1 MSHLDQYKSDL
12 AWELKIDKTLNHEA
26 ITQRLDTLVE
36 LAKNAGKMELNPKYT
51 DLKIDTY
58 NPLIK

>member
-1 MSHLDQYKSDL
+1 MNHLDQYRQDL
-12 AWELKIDKTLNHEA
+12 AWELTIDKDLNHEA
-26 ITQRLDTLVE
+26 IVQRLDTLVE
-36 LAKNAGKMELNPKYT
+36 LAKNAGKMELNPKYP

>member
-1 MSHLDQYKSDL
+1 MSHLDQYRQDL
-12 AWELKIDKTLNHEA
+12 AWELTIDKNLNHEA

-36 LAKNAGKMELNPKYT
+36 LAKNAGKMELNSKHP
-51 DLKIDTY
+51 DFKIDTY

>member
-1 MSHLDQYKSDL
+1 MSHLDQYRQDL
-12 AWELKIDKTLNHEA
+12 AWELTIDKNLNHEA

-36 LAKNAGKMELNPKYT
+36 LAKNAGKMELNPKYP

-58 NPLIK
+58 NPFMH